1 MKSFSII
8 VEKKINKFNKS
19 IFVPGDKSISIR
31 YFFLAS
37 QAYGLSRAKGILEE
51 SGDILSSIKALT
63 KLGVR
68 IVKKKKT
75 WFVRG
80 MGLSSLK
87 TRNNLSIDCGN
98 SGTLSRFLLS
108 ILSTYAHRIRI
119 YGDHTLNKRPMDRIM
134 NPLEKIGAFFQTK
147 KKVNRTLPCYI
158 TGSEMPINIK
168 HEEKIG
174 SGQIVGGLILASLNC
189 PGISTIKIQKNKRS
203 RDHTER
209 MLKFAGARIKVKK
222 FKNYNLIS
230 IEGQKDFKAF
240 NLSVGGDFSSA
251 SFFIVLTLLSKN
263 SQLKIKSVNLNPTR
277 LGALKILKKMG
288 GKITLKNIRSQCEE
302 RIGDI
307 IIKSSNLKPINCP
320 ASIVPFAI
328 DEMPL
333 IFLAASFSNG
343 VSIFKGC
350 RELEMK
356 ESRRLS
362 LMNKM
367 LNQIGIRTKLI
378 DRDSIK
384 IYGNP
389 NLNLNNRTYKIQT
402 AYDHRLSMVG
412 IILGLTFPGGKII
425 VEDCNSIATS
435 FPNFLNLVKQLGAKY
450 EIKK

>member
-75 WFVRG
+75 WFVWG

-389 NLNLNNRTYKIQT
+389 NLNLNNRTYRIQT

>member
-75 WFVRG
+75 WFVWG

-240 NLSVGGDFSSA
+240 NLTVGGDPSSA
-251 SFFIVLTLLSKN
+251 FMLIGLTLLSKN

-288 GKITLKNIRSQCEE
+288 GQIILENVRFQCKE

-307 IIKSSNLKPINCP
+307 IIKSSNLILFFN
-320 ASIVPFAI
+320 F
-328 DEMPL
+328 
-333 IFLAASFSNG
+333 IF
-343 VSIFKGC
+343 C
-350 RELEMK
+350 
-356 ESRRLS
+356 
-362 LMNKM
+362 
-367 LNQIGIRTKLI
+367 T
-378 DRDSIK
+378 
-384 IYGNP
+384 
-389 NLNLNNRTYKIQT
+389 
-402 AYDHRLSMVG
+402 
-412 IILGLTFPGGKII
+412 
-425 VEDCNSIATS
+425 
-435 FPNFLNLVKQLGAKY
+435 
-450 EIKK
+450 

>member
-1 MKSFSII
+1 MKSFSVI
-8 VEKKINKFNKS
+8 VKKKINKFNKS
-19 IFVPGDKSISIR
+19 IFVPGDKSCSIR

-37 QAYGLSRAKGILEE
+37 LAYGLSTATGILE
-51 SGDILSSIKALT
+51 SDDIFSTVKAMR

-68 IVKKKKT
+68 IVKKNNT
-75 WFVRG
+75 WFVWG
-80 MGLSSLK
+80 NGLNSLTTK
-87 TRNNLSIDCGN
+87 DNISIDCGN
-98 SGTLSRFLLS
+98 SGTLSRFILS
-108 ILSTYAHRIRI
+108 ILSTYPHKIKV
-119 YGDHTLNKRPMDRIM
+119 YGDHSLSMRPQDRIM
-134 NPLEKIGAFFQTK
+134 NPLQKLGAFFQTK
-147 KKVNRTLPCYI
+147 KKVKRTLPCYI
-158 TGSEMPINIK
+158 TGSEMPININHK
-168 HEEKIG
+168 ELIG
-174 SGQIVGGLILASLNC
+174 SGQIKSGLILASLAC
-189 PGISTIKIQKNKRS
+189 PGISKIREYRLS
-203 RDHTER
+203 RDHTEK
-209 MLKFAGARIKVKK
+209 MLKFAGAGIKVKK
-222 FKNYNLIS
+222 FKNHNLIS
-230 IEGQKDFKAF
+230 IQGQKDFKAF

-263 SQLKIKSVNLNPTR
+263 SRLKIKSVNLNPTR

-288 GKITLKNIRSQCEE
+288 SKIALKNIKSKCGE

-307 IIKSSNLKPINCP
+307 VIKSSNLKSINCP
-320 ASIVPFAI
+320 ASIVPYTI

-333 IFLAASFSNG
+333 MFLCAAFANG
-343 VSIFKGC
+343 VSLFKGC
-350 RELEMK
+350 QELEMK

-378 DRDSIK
+378 DNDSIK

-389 NLNLNNRTYKIQT
+389 NLNLNNKTYRIKT

-435 FPNFLNLVKQLGAKY
+435 FPNFLNLMKQLGAKY

>member
-75 WFVRG
+75 WFVWG

-367 LNQIGIRTKLI
+367 LNQIGIRTNLI
-378 DRDSIK
+378 DLDSIK

-389 NLNLNNRTYKIQT
+389 NLNLNNRTYRIQT

-435 FPNFLNLVKQLGAKY
+435 FPNFLNVVKQLGAKY

>member
-1 MKSFSII
+1 MKSFSVI
-8 VEKKINKFNKS
+8 VKKKINKFNNS
-19 IFVPGDKSISIR
+19 ISVPGDKSISIR
-31 YFFLAS
+31 FFFLAS

-51 SGDILSSIKALT
+51 SGDIFSSIKALT

-68 IVKKKKT
+68 IVKKKKI

-389 NLNLNNRTYKIQT
+389 NLNLNNRTYRIRT
-402 AYDHRLSMVG
+402 AYVHRLSMVG

>member
-1 MKSFSII
+1 MKSFS
-8 VEKKINKFNKS
+8 VVVKKKINKFNKS

-37 QAYGLSRAKGILEE
+37 QAYGLSRAKGILE
-51 SGDILSSIKALT
+51 SADILSSIKALT
-63 KLGVR
+63 KLGVC

-75 WFVRG
+75 WFVWG

-108 ILSTYAHRIRI
+108 ILSTYAHRIRV

-147 KKVNRTLPCYI
+147 KKANRTLPCYI
-158 TGSEMPINIK
+158 TGSEMPININ

-209 MLKFAGARIKVKK
+209 MLKFAEARIKVKK

-230 IEGQKDFKAF
+230 IEGQKNFKAF

-288 GKITLKNIRSQCEE
+288 GKITLKNIRFQCGE

-389 NLNLNNRTYKIQT
+389 NLNLNNKTYKIQT

>member
-51 SGDILSSIKALT
+51 SGDIFSSIKALT

-68 IVKKKKT
+68 IVKKKKI

-356 ESRRLS
+356 ESRRLT

-389 NLNLNNRTYKIQT
+389 NLNLNNRTYRIQT